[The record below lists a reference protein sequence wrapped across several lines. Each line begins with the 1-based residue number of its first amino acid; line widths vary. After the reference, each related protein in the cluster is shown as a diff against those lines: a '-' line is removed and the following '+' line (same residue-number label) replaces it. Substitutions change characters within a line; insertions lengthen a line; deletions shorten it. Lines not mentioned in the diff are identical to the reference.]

1 MKNLDRLSDH
11 VSYQRNSIN
20 DEYLTISSAASS
32 KLSLQDALFSH
43 LSMSDCQ
50 SEASEYSDF
59 PKIAVHAPFE
69 RPISVA
75 SSIQLIGPEDTLSIQ
90 EEAMHYEKQFCDVYM
105 NALRC
110 LSTNPLEAL
119 QMFEWLARH
128 GRQVYNKLNKR
139 TQDLVSL
146 AQYRTG
152 RMLYESH
159 SSQQEQEGYTYLIE
173 SSQNGHVRAT
183 FILGFYAEQKGD
195 LDRACQLYHQAAVLG
210 LLPAKVAFGNILL
223 FKKQINGFQHE
234 DAIRMLDEA
243 SRQGHAIASLSLA
256 LYYEKTNQIEKA
268 AFYCQHVQISP
279 SSPIYCISQYQISI
293 IYLKAGKTFIGKA
306 FECMAS
312 AARADY
318 YEEDGSLTKFTP
330 ALRKLGVLTL
340 LGIGTAKN
348 AAAAFQFI
356 QEAAKYGD
364 EPANI
369 LLGQMYLMGLGCPAV
384 DRSRAMEIFINY
396 QDNIAAK
403 LSRGLLIM
411 QENPQ
416 HAYREFIDVLRHEPT
431 AFDQENWNIRA
442 IKYEA
447 SVRIAI
453 WEYNGIGGAEKNP
466 VRAFQ
471 TLKRLSE
478 ECNYSGAYY
487 WLAWAYIEGIKL
499 DDGTE
504 IVSKDLD
511 LGFNYLLQGAKQNK
525 ADCQYCL
532 GLMLRDGYTNQHYN
546 KKHAFSFFL
555 EAANLNYPPALTQ
568 VGVYYFSGSLGVE
581 NGRDLDKAFAYFTA
595 AAKHNDSLAIQYLA
609 DYMIKNTASGPINRY
624 QIYTELNRAAGVD
637 RDPIAYRMLALV
649 VNSGIDLRETYEN
662 TVSPCYPVYP
672 DLLSIYQESK
682 TEALMTNTD
691 IKFRFTLHCLW
702 KAIELQDHSSGQYLC
717 NFYHRMSEDDIIKT
731 IETFEKVET
740 RVPDKLSIAY
750 AQFLKKAKNRSS
762 ALTKF
767 IEVASY
773 NDVTTSIGWNSR
785 LEAAKL
791 IVMENQGK
799 ARSKA
804 LVFSWLNEM
813 VKYNG
818 KNLFI
823 PFILLAKCHENEICA
838 NCDKLFAITCY
849 QNALKCKSTDV
860 SLEVQARIKL
870 AEAYYQSFN
879 DALLQEQ
886 LDVLMPLLELINDS
900 SEKQQ
905 RSSDLYYYKGLLALH
920 NGTIFNY
927 RKKAIFYL
935 SKSQEL
941 GNILA
946 CLELGYLYGTME
958 GEEEQA
964 SVCFEKVES
973 SKATAISFKSRIIEA
988 MVQMRTERIKT
999 DSDYFVEIKKMKLAA
1014 GITYSYYN
1022 MERQALDWLQEI
1034 SDEPL
1039 AQIMILYYKMKEP
1052 KERIAANIQ
1061 RISELMSPYEAMHM
1075 LDYYG
1080 RMALSYGQFRLGQC
1094 YEHGHGVTIDHN
1106 KVLDFYS
1113 KACAFLQNKETYER
1127 LAEISDKSGSNEDL
1141 FPTLYNVSRNDPTAL
1156 FRLGQY
1162 YHAKEPTD
1170 DPDVPCKKA
1179 ADQYMKAAQAGHAES
1194 CYYYAKYCIHRVQKN
1209 SPINAAVKSKKAV
1222 NYLRI
1227 AAGKNHGPSFYE
1239 LGKLEIAAGLYEEGV
1254 EDLKEADFLNYGAAS
1269 FELGE
1274 LYSNGFVGSISN
1286 QVTYRLAQNNEK
1298 SYSYYLRAIERG
1310 SPLAMIRIGSLY
1322 ETGALG
1328 EINLSMAREW
1338 YTKALH
1344 NNSLSDGAAE
1354 YALGCLEET
1363 AFVNASATEQQ
1374 RKSAFEWF
1382 MQACQAKHKLAR
1394 FKVGCYLLNGWVSQT
1409 TPQKDIELGHQMLQ
1423 EERNNGNVM
1432 AMKELARYYERL
1444 EQPQKAFDHWRKA
1457 ATLTDPE
1464 AYEFIAACFEKGLL
1478 GQPVNLEE
1486 ATIYRS
1492 LALDARK

>member
-1 MKNLDRLSDH
+1 MKSLDQLSDH
-11 VSYQRNSIN
+11 VSYQRDHIQ

-50 SEASEYSDF
+50 SVASEYSEF
-59 PKIAVHAPFE
+59 PKIPVHA
-69 RPISVA
+69 RPHSVV
-75 SSIQLIGPEDTLSIQ
+75 SSIQYEPSDSQ
-90 EEAMHYEKQFCDVYM
+90 EEALHYEKQFCDTYM
-105 NALRC
+105 TALRY
-110 LSTNPLEAL
+110 LPTNALEAL

-159 SSQQEQEGYTYLIE
+159 DPQQEQEGYTYLIE

-183 FILGFYAEQKGD
+183 FILGFYAEQRGD
-195 LDRACQLYHQAAVLG
+195 LDQACQLYHQAAVLG
-210 LLPAKVAFGNILL
+210 YLPGKVAFGNTLL
-223 FKKQINGFQHE
+223 FKKQVDGFQLE

-256 LYYEKTNQIEKA
+256 LHYEKINQIKDA

-293 IYLKAGKTFIGKA
+293 IYLKAGKTFAEKA
-306 FECMAS
+306 FECMAA
-312 AARADY
+312 AARANH
-318 YEEDGSLTKFTP
+318 EQNGALTKFTP

-340 LGIGTAKN
+340 LGIGTDKN

-356 QEAAKYGD
+356 QEAARYGD

-384 DRSRAMEIFINY
+384 DRSRAMQIFTNY

-416 HAYREFIDVLRHEPT
+416 HAYHEFIDVLRHEPT
-431 AFDQENWNIRA
+431 AFDEEHWNIRA

-478 ECNYSGAYY
+478 ECNYNGAHY
-487 WLAWAYIEGIKL
+487 WLAWAYLEGVKL

-504 IVSKDLD
+504 IVAKDLD
-511 LGFNYLLQGAKQNK
+511 LGFSCLLQGAKQNK

-532 GLMLRDGYTNQHYN
+532 GLMLRDGYTNHHYN

-568 VGVYYFSGSLGVE
+568 VGVYYFTGSLGVE
-581 NGRDLDKAFAYFTA
+581 QGRDLDKAFVYFTA
-595 AAKHNDSLAIQYLA
+595 AAKHNDPLAIQYLA
-609 DYMIKNTASGPINRY
+609 DYMIKNTASGPINRN
-624 QIYTELNRAAGVD
+624 QIYTELNRAAGANN
-637 RDPIAYRMLALV
+637 DPIAYRMLALV
-649 VNSGIDLRETYEN
+649 VHSGIDFQETYEN
-662 TVSPCYPVYP
+662 TASSGDIIYP
-672 DLLSIYQESK
+672 DLLSIYQQSK
-682 TEALMTNTD
+682 TEAFMTNTD

-702 KAIELQDHSSGQYLC
+702 KAIELKDHSSGQYLC
-717 NFYHRMSEDDIIKT
+717 NFYHKMSEDDIIKT

-750 AQFLKKAKNRSS
+750 AQFLRKAKNSS
-762 ALTKF
+762 GALTKF

-773 NDVTTSIGWNSR
+773 NDVTTSIGWNAR
-785 LEAAKL
+785 LEATKL
-791 IVMENQGK
+791 IVLEDKGK
-799 ARSKA
+799 ARSKV

-813 VKYNG
+813 IKYNG
-818 KNLFI
+818 KNRFF
-823 PFILLAKCHENEICA
+823 PFILLAKCHENEICDG
-838 NCDKLFAITCY
+838 CDKSLAVTYY
-849 QNALKCKSTDV
+849 QSALQCKSLDV
-860 SLEVQARIKL
+860 SLEVQARL
-870 AEAYYQSFN
+870 RLVEHYYQSFK

-886 LDVLMPLLELINDS
+886 LDALMPLLELINDS
-900 SEKQQ
+900 SEKQL

-964 SVCFEKVES
+964 SICFEKVEN
-973 SKATAISFKSRIIEA
+973 SKATSISFKSRIVEA
-988 MVQMRTERIKT
+988 MVQMRTENIKT
-999 DSDYFVEIKKMKLAA
+999 SSEYFVEIKKMKLAA

-1034 SDEPL
+1034 SEEPL
-1039 AQIMILYYKMKEP
+1039 AQIMILYYKMKQTN
-1052 KERIAANIQ
+1052 ERTSVNIQ
-1061 RISELMSPYEAMHM
+1061 RISELMGPYEATHM
-1075 LDYYG
+1075 LDYYA

-1094 YEHGHGVTIDHN
+1094 YEHGHGVTMDHN

-1127 LAEISDKSGSNEDL
+1127 LAEISDKSGSNQDL
-1141 FPTLYNVSRNDPTAL
+1141 FPTLYNVSRNDPSAL

-1162 YHAKEPTD
+1162 YHAKELTD

-1179 ADQYMKAAQAGHAES
+1179 ADQYMKAAQAGHAKS
-1194 CYYYAKYCIHRVQKN
+1194 CYYYAKYCINRVQQS

-1222 NYLRI
+1222 SYLRM

-1239 LGKLEIAAGLYEEGV
+1239 LGRLEMAAGLYEEGV
-1254 EDLKEADFLNYGAAS
+1254 EDLKEADFLKHGAAS

-1274 LYSNGFVGSISN
+1274 LYSTGFVGSISN
-1286 QVTYRLAQNNEK
+1286 RVTYRLVQNNEK
-1298 SYSYYLRAIERG
+1298 ALGYYLKAIDQG
-1310 SPLAMIRIGSLY
+1310 FPLAMIRIGSLY

-1328 EINLSMAREW
+1328 EIDLSLAREW
-1338 YTKALH
+1338 YTKAL
-1344 NNSLSDGAAE
+1344 NTKGLSDGAAE
-1354 YALGCLEET
+1354 YALGCLEEI
-1363 AFVNASATEQQ
+1363 AFVNTTATKQQ
-1374 RKSAFEWF
+1374 RKSAFNWF
-1382 MQACQAKHKLAR
+1382 MQASQANHKFAR

-1409 TPQKDIELGHQMLQ
+1409 TAKKDIELGHRILQ
-1423 EERNNGNVM
+1423 EEKDNGNVM

-1444 EQPQKAFDHWRKA
+1444 GQPQKAFDHWRKA
-1457 ATLTDPE
+1457 ATLADPE

-1478 GQPVNLEE
+1478 GQPIDLEQV
-1486 ATIYRS
+1486 TRYRS